1 VSKSPDI
8 IAANRPPASGPRALR
23 FSRDWVTRPVF
34 AVVLAL
40 IVVAAIYG
48 GTPYLAIVVA
58 VTAFAAAR
66 EWNRV
71 VGEGTAGP
79 ELVPTTLAIWLM
91 LIAFDLWPHGI
102 APYIVLLCGTFLVL
116 ALSMTRRSRP
126 LWRAGGVLYLGLP
139 SLAVLALR
147 DTTPHGA
154 WLIGALFAVVWATDT
169 GALVVGNL
177 VGGPKL
183 APVLSPNKTWSGT
196 IGGIVAAAIAE
207 SIFIAIIGGHAGAAA
222 LFGAGL
228 AVFAHLGDL
237 FESWVKRRFH
247 TKDSGG
253 LIPGHGGVLDR
264 IDSTLCAAVALEIAV
279 FVFHLDPLFGA
290 SP

>member
-1 VSKSPDI
+1 MSKSPDSI
-8 IAANRPPASGPRALR
+8 SANQPPASGLRALK
-23 FSRDWVTRPVF
+23 FSRDWITRPVF
-34 AVVLAL
+34 GIVLAL
-40 IVVAAIYG
+40 IVIAAIYG
-48 GTPYLAIVVA
+48 GTPYLAIIVA
-58 VTAFAAAR
+58 AAAFAAAR
-66 EWNRV
+66 EWHRI
-71 VGEGTAGP
+71 VGEGGPSP
-79 ELVPTTLAIWLM
+79 ELVPTTIAIWLA
-91 LIAFDLWPHGI
+91 LIAFILWPHGI
-102 APYIVLLCGTFLVL
+102 APYVVLLCGTFLVL

-126 LWRAGGVLYLGLP
+126 LWRAGCVLYLGIP
-139 SLAVLALR
+139 SLAILTLR
-147 DTTPHGA
+147 QIPPHGA

-183 APVLSPNKTWSGT
+183 ASVLSPNKTWSGT
-196 IGGIVAAAIAE
+196 IGGIIAAAIAE

-228 AVFAHLGDL
+228 AVLAHLGDL

-264 IDSTLCAAVALEIAV
+264 IDSTLFAVVALEIAV
-279 FVFHLDPLFGA
+279 FVFGLDPLFGA

>member
-1 VSKSPDI
+1 VSKSPDSI
-8 IAANRPPASGPRALR
+8 SANQPPASGLRALK
-23 FSRDWVTRPVF
+23 FSRDWITRPVF
-34 AVVLAL
+34 GIVLAL
-40 IVVAAIYG
+40 IVIAAIYG
-48 GTPYLAIVVA
+48 GTPYLAIIVA
-58 VTAFAAAR
+58 AAAFAAAR
-66 EWNRV
+66 EWHRI
-71 VGEGTAGP
+71 VGEGGPSP
-79 ELVPTTLAIWLM
+79 ELVPTTIAIWLA
-91 LIAFDLWPHGI
+91 LIAFILWPHGI
-102 APYIVLLCGTFLVL
+102 APYVVLLCGTFLVL

-126 LWRAGGVLYLGLP
+126 LWRAGCVLYLGIP
-139 SLAVLALR
+139 SLAILTLR
-147 DTTPHGA
+147 QIPPHGA

-183 APVLSPNKTWSGT
+183 ASVLSPNKTWSGT
-196 IGGIVAAAIAE
+196 IGGIIAAAIAE

-228 AVFAHLGDL
+228 AVLAHLGDL

-264 IDSTLCAAVALEIAV
+264 IDSTLFAVVALEIAV
-279 FVFHLDPLFGA
+279 FVFGLDPLFGA

>member
-1 VSKSPDI
+1 MSKSPDSI
-8 IAANRPPASGPRALR
+8 SANQPPASGLRALK
-23 FSRDWVTRPVF
+23 FSRDWITRPVF
-34 AVVLAL
+34 GIVLAL
-40 IVVAAIYG
+40 IVIAAIYG
-48 GTPYLAIVVA
+48 GTPYLAIIVA
-58 VTAFAAAR
+58 AAAFAAAR
-66 EWNRV
+66 EWHRI
-71 VGEGTAGP
+71 VGEGGPSP
-79 ELVPTTLAIWLM
+79 ELVPTTIAIWLA
-91 LIAFDLWPHGI
+91 LIAFILWPHGI
-102 APYIVLLCGTFLVL
+102 APYVVLLCGTFLVL

-126 LWRAGGVLYLGLP
+126 LWRAGCVLYLGIP
-139 SLAVLALR
+139 SLAILTLR
-147 DTTPHGA
+147 QIPPHGA

-183 APVLSPNKTWSGT
+183 ASVLSPNKTWSGT
-196 IGGIVAAAIAE
+196 IGGIIAAAIAE

-222 LFGAGL
+222 LFGATL

-264 IDSTLCAAVALEIAV
+264 IDSTLTAVVALEIAV
-279 FVFHLDPLFGA
+279 FVFRLDPLFGA